1 MANLTT
7 LIQLALN
14 ITPLA
19 TDGLFTLPTDS
30 RFYGYHDAWSVVKST
45 FSVYLWLVSNGSE
58 INRNVPC
65 IRSQYLKTYNTNRT
79 AKRTLEFYSAANRS
93 TEGNS
98 TIQINETLSANIS
111 LDASEKLTLG
121 VNVTSVPFLPSVGR
135 NEPQD
140 VNEYEFLVLYG
151 SSRCLLL
158 AEIPKSENSS
168 CPGHD
173 CNSLR
178 CSLWFPNNTANNPLS
193 QCCEFLFNILCEKG
207 VEVFQ
212 PSCLLKK
219 ERSIF

>member
-1 MANLTT
+1 MANLTA

-14 ITPLA
+14 FTPLA
-19 TDGLFTLPTDS
+19 TYDLFALPENQKY
-30 RFYGYHDAWSVVKST
+30 YGYHDAWSVVKSV
-45 FSVYLWLVSNGSE
+45 FPVYLWRVSNGSVM
-58 INRNVPC
+58 NQNLPC
-65 IRSQYLKTYNTNRT
+65 IRSQYFKDYRNRT
-79 AKRTLEFYSAANRS
+79 ALRTLELYSAPNR
-93 TEGNS
+93 
-98 TIQINETLSANIS
+98 SANIS
-111 LDASEKLTLG
+111 LNASEKLTLG
-121 VNVTSVPFLPSVGR
+121 VNVTSVLQGLFTANLPDADRTDSE
-135 NEPQD
+135 NA
-140 VNEYEFLVLYG
+140 NEYEFLVLYG